1 MHHRLPKPSR
11 ALIPSLLLV
20 LLQACG
26 GGGQSEQQLLAS
38 AKTYLA
44 ANDLPAAIIQLKNAL
59 QKSPESGEA
68 RYLLG
73 KALLDK
79 GEPAA
84 AGLELRKAAQA
95 EYEPSLV
102 TPLLAQAFLLTGDDK
117 QVTDRFT
124 ATTLSDKSAQA
135 ELQTTVGVAYARQGD
150 MAKAGEAL
158 QRALA
163 AAPDSAR
170 ARVFEAQMS
179 AQRRDFPAALTQLA
193 AVTTRDPAN
202 AEAWLLEGQIRLQQ
216 DADPAAALAA
226 FRKAVAAR
234 PKLMPAREAI
244 VLVLLR
250 QGDLAGAKVQV
261 AELKALLPGHP
272 RAAYLE
278 ARVAYLAQDFK
289 TTQEI
294 TQRLLQAAPNDP
306 EILELAGAAEY
317 GLKSYSR
324 AEALLAQAVQ
334 AAPRLQMARLLL
346 ARTYLRS
353 SDAPKT
359 LATLKPLLD
368 QPAPSADA
376 LAAAA
381 EAHLLNG
388 DAAASEAAFKRAVAA
403 RPGDPRIRTE
413 LALTQLGKPGG
424 EKALADLENIA
435 STDSGVLADLA
446 LISEHLRNKRFDKA
460 LKATDALEKKQPDK
474 PLATHLRGRVQ
485 LLMSDPKAARASFER
500 ALVIEPTYFPA
511 TLNLAALDLAQSGP
525 AAARKRF
532 DDLLRLDL
540 KNSMAMLAVANL
552 LARTGGDPKEIGNIL
567 TKAVADNP
575 TLAAPRI
582 RLVDH
587 HLSTGDAKAALAAAQ
602 GAAAALPGHADVLF
616 ALGRAQLAAGAP
628 EQAASAFSQLATLE
642 TTSPRGLLGLA
653 DAHIASKES
662 ASAVKDLRR
671 ALEVSPGLLIAQR
684 KLIELAL
691 ASQRPADALEV
702 ARQVKTQRPKEGI
715 GYLLEGQ
722 IEAAGQHW
730 DAAIVQFRAGL
741 QQQKSSEL
749 AIALHKALLAADK
762 RADAGKFAASW
773 SADPSA
779 DSGFTFYLGD
789 TAVDQRNYAEAES
802 RYRQVLKAQPGNAL
816 AMNNVASMLLKQN
829 KPGALQLAE
838 KANQAMPD
846 QAPLMDTLATAL
858 AAENQIAKAL
868 EVQRRAVAKAPAD
881 PSLRLNLARL
891 LILSG
896 DKTKARTEL
905 ETLQKLG
912 PGFAD
917 QAAVTSLLAQV

>member
-1 MHHRLPKPSR
+1 MHHRLAKPSI
-11 ALIPSLLLV
+11 ALLASLLLV
-20 LLQACG
+20 LLQAC

-44 ANDLPAAIIQLKNAL
+44 ANDIPAAIIQLKNAL
-59 QKSPESGEA
+59 QKSPDSGEA

-84 AGLELRKAAQA
+84 AGLELRKAAQV

-102 TPLLAQAFLLTGDDK
+102 TPLLAQAFLLTGEDK
-117 QVTDRFT
+117 QITDRFT
-124 ATTLSDKSAQA
+124 ATTLPDRSAQA

-150 MAKAGEAL
+150 LGKAGDAL

-163 AAPDSAR
+163 AAPESAR

-179 AQRRDFPAALTQLA
+179 AQRRDFAGALTQLA

-202 AEAWLLEGQIRLQQ
+202 ADAWLLEGQIRLQQ

-226 FRKAVAAR
+226 FHKAVAVR
-234 PKLMPAREAI
+234 PKLLQAREAI
-244 VLVLLR
+244 VLILLR
-250 QGDLAGAKVQV
+250 QNDLAGARAQA

-272 RAAYLE
+272 RPAYLE

-294 TQRLLQAAPNDP
+294 TQRLLQTTPNDP

-324 AEALLAQAVQ
+324 AEAMLAQAVQ

-346 ARTYLRS
+346 ARTYLRN
-353 SDAPKT
+353 SDAAKT
-359 LATLKPLLD
+359 LAVLKPLLD
-368 QPAPSADA
+368 QPTPSADA

-403 RPGDPRIRTE
+403 RPTDPRIRTE
-413 LALTQLGKPGG
+413 LALTQLGKPGSG
-424 EKALADLENIA
+424 DKALADLENIA
-435 STDSGVLADLA
+435 STDTGVLADLA

-474 PLATHLRGRVQ
+474 PLAAHLRGRVQ
-485 LLMSDPKAARASFER
+485 LLVSDPKSARASFER
-500 ALVIEPTYFPA
+500 ALAIDPTYFPA
-511 TLNLAALDLAQSGP
+511 TLNLAALDLARSGP

-532 DDLLRLDL
+532 DDLLRLDP

-552 LARTGGDPKEIGNIL
+552 LARTGGDPKEIATLL

-602 GAAAALPGHADVLF
+602 GAAAALPGNADVLF

-628 EQAASAFSQLATLE
+628 EQAVSSFSQLATLE
-642 TTSPRGLLGLA
+642 PTSPRGLLGLA
-653 DAHIASKES
+653 DAHLGSKDS
-662 ASAVKDLRR
+662 AGAVKDLRR
-671 ALEVSPGLLIAQR
+671 ALEASPGLLIAQR
-684 KLIELAL
+684 KLIELAM

-702 ARQVKTQRPKEGI
+702 ARQVKTQRPKEAI

-722 IEAAGQHW
+722 IEAAGKHS
-730 DAAIVQFRAGL
+730 DAAIAQFRAGL

-762 RADAGKFAASW
+762 RADAAKFAASW
-773 SADPSA
+773 SAEPSA
-779 DSGFTFYLGD
+779 GSGFTFYLGD
-789 TAVDQRNYAEAES
+789 IAVDQRNYEEAES

-816 AMNNVASMLLKQN
+816 AMNNVASMLLKQG
-829 KPGALQLAE
+829 KPGALPLAE
-838 KANQAMPD
+838 KANQAMPE

-858 AAENQIAKAL
+858 AAENQVAKAL
-868 EVQRRAVAKAPAD
+868 EVQQRAVAKATAD
-881 PSLRLNLARL
+881 PSLRLTMARL

-896 DKTKARTEL
+896 DKARARAEL
-905 ETLQKLG
+905 ETLAKLG
-912 PGFAD
+912 AGFAE
-917 QAAVTSLLAQV
+917 QPEVMRLLGQV